1 MAMPPTFSDEN
12 VKLLQNN
19 DLGAYQKNMIY
30 ITVDKISDE
39 TYNHWVKSNTKY
51 IWESA

>member
-1 MAMPPTFSDEN
+1 MAMSPTFLDEN
-12 VKLLQNN
+12 IKPLKNN
-19 DLGAYQKNMIY
+19 DLSAYQKNMIY

-39 TYNHWVKSNTKY
+39 TYNRWAKSNTKY